1 MSWKTRRALRGGA
14 ATSPLQRRAS
24 FSCAFLLTWPQTVQ
38 SRNGAEKLMEH
49 DAEMYQPCRPT
60 RSQSML
66 CSLPLN
72 SSLDGPKLRVPAI
85 RIMQRFACTRA
96 MVLYVDWTRGLA
108 RDLM

>member
-1 MSWKTRRALRGGA
+1 
-14 ATSPLQRRAS
+14 
-24 FSCAFLLTWPQTVQ
+24 
-38 SRNGAEKLMEH
+38 
-49 DAEMYQPCRPT
+49 
-60 RSQSML
+60 ML